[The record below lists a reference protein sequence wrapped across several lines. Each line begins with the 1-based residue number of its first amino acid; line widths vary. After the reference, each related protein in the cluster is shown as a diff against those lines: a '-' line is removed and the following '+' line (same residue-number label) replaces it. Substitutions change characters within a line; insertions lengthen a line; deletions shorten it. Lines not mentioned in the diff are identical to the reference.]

1 MKFNFFILYL
11 KMNNCACQNQNKY
24 NNLNNKSNQNIN
36 NSKSKNNFEH
46 SKSKISKSEHI
57 YNYMNNL
64 RNNLN
69 FNSNSN
75 KNHKNIEDLKKEC
88 ILNSRIFFMPET
100 EFDEIEDGIYKVL
113 FIGRN
118 NAYLFKSNSEIK
130 QLIPSIST
138 YEYKYQDIPKY
149 HLSKFDSKVIF
160 DNVKNKIFMRT
171 KVLNITYRDYD
182 IRLICKSK
190 DNKNKYKQNLSEYE
204 DYVHNYVY
212 PTLKKIE
219 LSIRISNNCLKVIT
233 LYNDKDLLKDY
244 DKYSGI
250 YYPDNF
256 EYKIKNQFIKRYK
269 PDNLLIEFESE
280 DEDDEVKI
288 YDNEYGFMKARM
300 YYKPHSETEYC
311 EIRVYCKEEYDDN
324 DEMDDDLIQDRKSYN
339 NRRRERL
346 NENIYMINEVNNE
359 NTQNSGDL
367 ADYDEDLEY
376 LIDEENN
383 YYNDRYIQLKRSN
396 KNKRRRIINT
406 NNIYNKC
413 SELHDLKELF
423 EDDE

>member
-1 MKFNFFILYL
+1 MKSLIFYL
-11 KMNNCACQNQNKY
+11 VFKMNNCACQNQNKY
-24 NNLNNKSNQNIN
+24 NSNNLKNNNKNIRNSNNNNQNTN
-36 NSKSKNNFEH
+36 NSEH
-46 SKSKISKSEHI
+46 SKSKIQNDI
-57 YNYMNNL
+57 YNYMNK
-64 RNNLN
+64 NN
-69 FNSNSN
+69 
-75 KNHKNIEDLKKEC
+75 KNIEDLKKEC
-88 ILNSRIFFMPET
+88 ILNSRILFMLET

-118 NAYLFKSNSEIK
+118 NAYLFKSIKSNSEIK

-190 DNKNKYKQNLSEYE
+190 DNSTNYMSNKNKYKPNLSEYE
-204 DYVHNYVY
+204 DYVHNYLY

-250 YYPDNF
+250 YYPDEDF

-280 DEDDEVKI
+280 DEDDEVKL
-288 YDNEYGFMKARM
+288 YDNEYGFIKVRM
-300 YYKPHSETEYC
+300 YYKPHSETEYS
-311 EIRVYCKEEYDDN
+311 EIRVYCKDKYDDN
-324 DEMDDDLIQDRKSYN
+324 DEMDDDLIQDRKLYN

-346 NENIYMINEVNNE
+346 NS
-359 NTQNSGDL
+359 TQSSSVDL
-367 ADYDEDLEY
+367 TDYDEDLEY

-396 KNKRRRIINT
+396 KNKRRRIINN

>member
-1 MKFNFFILYL
+1 
-11 KMNNCACQNQNKY
+11 MNNCACQNQNNLKNNNKSK
-24 NNLNNKSNQNIN
+24 NNLKKSNQNTNNSKNRNKNIN
-36 NSKSKNNFEH
+36 NSER
-46 SKSKISKSEHI
+46 I

-64 RNNLN
+64 KNQCK
-69 FNSNSN
+69 NSNNS
-75 KNHKNIEDLKKEC
+75 KDIKDLKKEC

-100 EFDEIEDGIYKVL
+100 EFDEIDDGIYKVL

-118 NAYLFKSNSEIK
+118 NAYLFKSINEIK
-130 QLIPSIST
+130 QLTPSIST

-190 DNKNKYKQNLSEYE
+190 DNKNKYKQNLSEYQ
-204 DYVHNYVY
+204 DYVHNYLY
-212 PTLKKIE
+212 PRLKKIE
-219 LSIRISNNCLKVIT
+219 LSIRISENCLKVIR
-233 LYNDKDLLKDY
+233 LYNDKELLKDY

-250 YYPDNF
+250 YYPDEDF
-256 EYKIKNQFIKRYK
+256 EYKLKNQFITRYK
-269 PDNLLIEFESE
+269 PDNLLIEFENL
-280 DEDDEVKI
+280 EDDEIKL

-324 DEMDDDLIQDRKSYN
+324 DEIDDDLIYDRKSHN

-346 NENIYMINEVNNE
+346 NENIYMINEVNND
-359 NTQNSGDL
+359 NSQDL

-396 KNKRRRIINT
+396 KNKKRRIINY
-406 NNIYNKC
+406 NNIYNNC

-423 EDDE
+423 EDYE

>member
-1 MKFNFFILYL
+1 
-11 KMNNCACQNQNKY
+11 MNNCACQNQNKS
-24 NNLNNKSNQNIN
+24 NNLKNNNKNIN
-36 NSKSKNNFEH
+36 KSKNNSNHRNEM
-46 SKSKISKSEHI
+46 SNSERI
-57 YNYMNNL
+57 YNYMNN
-64 RNNLN
+64 
-69 FNSNSN
+69 
-75 KNHKNIEDLKKEC
+75 HKNIKDLKKEC
-88 ILNSRIFFMPET
+88 ELNSRIFFMPET

-118 NAYLFKSNSEIK
+118 NAYLFKS
-130 QLIPSIST
+130 IST
-138 YEYKYQDIPKY
+138 YKYEYQDIPKY

-190 DNKNKYKQNLSEYE
+190 DNKNKYKSNLSEYQ
-204 DYVHNYVY
+204 DYVHNYLY
-212 PTLKKIE
+212 PRLKKIE

-233 LYNDKDLLKDY
+233 LYNDKELLKDY

-250 YYPDNF
+250 YYPDEDF
-256 EYKIKNQFIKRYK
+256 EYKLHNLFISRYK
-269 PDNLLIEFESE
+269 PDNLLIEFENL
-280 DEDDEVKI
+280 EDDEVKL
-288 YDNEYGFMKARM
+288 YDNEYGFIKARM

-324 DEMDDDLIQDRKSYN
+324 DEMDDDEIYCRKSHN

-346 NENIYMINEVNNE
+346 NEN
-359 NTQNSGDL
+359 TSDSQDL
-367 ADYDEDLEY
+367 SDYDEDLEY
-376 LIDEENN
+376 LIDEENK

-396 KNKRRRIINT
+396 KNKRRRIIDN
-406 NNIYNKC
+406 NNIYNTSMNEVNKC

-423 EDDE
+423 EDNEY

>member
-1 MKFNFFILYL
+1 
-11 KMNNCACQNQNKY
+11 MNNCACQNQNKSNNNQNT
-24 NNLNNKSNQNIN
+24 NNLKNHMNSSNVMRNEMN
-36 NSKSKNNFEH
+36 NSER
-46 SKSKISKSEHI
+46 I

-64 RNNLN
+64 RKHLNSSNN
-69 FNSNSN
+69 SR
-75 KNHKNIEDLKKEC
+75 NINDLKKEC

-118 NAYLFKSNSEIK
+118 NAYLFKSIKSNSEIK
-130 QLIPSIST
+130 LLTPSIRN
-138 YEYKYQDIPKY
+138 YEYEYQDIPKY

-190 DNKNKYKQNLSEYE
+190 DNKNKYKSNLSEYQ
-204 DYVHNYVY
+204 DYVHNYLY

-219 LSIRISNNCLKVIT
+219 LSIRISNNCLKLIR

-250 YYPDNF
+250 YYPDEDF
-256 EYKIKNQFIKRYK
+256 EYKLKKQFITRYK

-346 NENIYMINEVNNE
+346 NENTSNSTNEMS
-359 NTQNSGDL
+359 NSQDL
-367 ADYDEDLEY
+367 SKQSFSEGLIDYDEDLEY

-396 KNKRRRIINT
+396 KNKRRRIINN
-406 NNIYNKC
+406 NNIYDTSMNEVNKC

-423 EDDE
+423 ENDK

>member
-1 MKFNFFILYL
+1 
-11 KMNNCACQNQNKY
+11 MNNCACQNQNKY
-24 NNLNNKSNQNIN
+24 NSNNLKNNNKNIRNSNNNNQNTN
-36 NSKSKNNFEH
+36 NLKNNN

-57 YNYMNNL
+57 YNYINNL

-118 NAYLFKSNSEIK
+118 NAYLFKSIELNK

-204 DYVHNYVY
+204 DYLHNYVY

-233 LYNDKDLLKDY
+233 LYNDKDLIKDY

-250 YYPDNF
+250 YYPDEDF
-256 EYKIKNQFIKRYK
+256 EYKLNNLFIARYK

-280 DEDDEVKI
+280 EDDEVKI
-288 YDNEYGFMKARM
+288 YDNEYGFIKVRM
-300 YYKPHSETEYC
+300 YYKPHSETEYS
-311 EIRVYCKEEYDDN
+311 EIRVYCKDEYDDN
-324 DEMDDDLIQDRKSYN
+324 DEMDDDLIQDRKLYN

-346 NENIYMINEVNNE
+346 NEYVE
-359 NTQNSGDL
+359 NTSSSSADL

-383 YYNDRYIQLKRSN
+383 YYNDRYIHLKRSN
-396 KNKRRRIINT
+396 KNKRRRIIDC

-423 EDDE
+423 ENDK